1 MLVPKPG
8 EHLLELG
15 QVPAADSV
23 VGAQQGLGQE
33 AAMEQGLTQR
43 VVQQEGPELGLQMAF
58 ALG

>member
-1 MLVPKPG
+1 MEQPPEEQMLVPKPG

-33 AAMEQGLTQR
+33 AAME
-43 VVQQEGPELGLQMAF
+43 
-58 ALG
+58 